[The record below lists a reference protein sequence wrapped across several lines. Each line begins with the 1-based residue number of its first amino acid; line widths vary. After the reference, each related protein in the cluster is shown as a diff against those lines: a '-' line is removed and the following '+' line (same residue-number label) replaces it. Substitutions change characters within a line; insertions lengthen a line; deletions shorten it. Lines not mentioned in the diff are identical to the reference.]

1 MVEERFE
8 IKWHLGMSNRWQH
21 NSNVRFHTNYSI
33 MFFTTSTFP
42 TIVTMVQ
49 CKLCSIYL
57 LQFKMIYKVDTKQ
70 NSLSIMGAFY
80 VTNNS
85 MLSTKC
91 SISIMDLACIDNAHL
106 ITTLEANMPSLDNP
120 LIKTVIMDSNL

>member
-1 MVEERFE
+1 
-8 IKWHLGMSNRWQH
+8 
-21 NSNVRFHTNYSI
+21 
-33 MFFTTSTFP
+33 
-42 TIVTMVQ
+42 
-49 CKLCSIYL
+49 
-57 LQFKMIYKVDTKQ
+57 MIYKVDTKQ